1 MTFEGHQQNLY
12 PDSRRP
18 SPHFPPGEGLV
29 RSQGVEFKFGEVV
42 MAEDRC
48 VCDTETC
55 WCGYIPPGGTAEQA
69 MAMLADDE
77 PEVFD
82 GDW

>member
-1 MTFEGHQQNLY
+1 
-12 PDSRRP
+12 
-18 SPHFPPGEGLV
+18 
-29 RSQGVEFKFGEVV
+29 

>member
-1 MTFEGHQQNLY
+1 
-12 PDSRRP
+12 
-18 SPHFPPGEGLV
+18 
-29 RSQGVEFKFGEVV
+29 
-42 MAEDRC
+42 MADCITCEDGRYAC
-48 VCDTETC
+48 PNPCPF
-55 WCGYIPPGGTAEQA
+55 IPPGSMAEQA